1 MKTYTETVFFL
12 HVECVHTDE
21 IKNIC
26 SCIRIFIF
34 IFIFDI
40 THSILDICLSLLL
53 NRTRTHILKFI
64 PSTYKIYILY
74 FPLPPFFLKISSKF
88 DE

>member
-21 IKNIC
+21 NKKNIC

-34 IFIFDI
+34 IFLY
-40 THSILDICLSLLL
+40 LDI
-53 NRTRTHILKFI
+53 KK
-64 PSTYKIYILY
+64 Y
-74 FPLPPFFLKISSKF
+74 
-88 DE
+88 

>member
-21 IKNIC
+21 IKKNIC

-53 NRTRTHILKFI
+53 NRTRTH
-64 PSTYKIYILY
+64 TYKIHSQYVQNIYSL
-74 FPLPPFFLKISSKF
+74 LKEI
-88 DE
+88 